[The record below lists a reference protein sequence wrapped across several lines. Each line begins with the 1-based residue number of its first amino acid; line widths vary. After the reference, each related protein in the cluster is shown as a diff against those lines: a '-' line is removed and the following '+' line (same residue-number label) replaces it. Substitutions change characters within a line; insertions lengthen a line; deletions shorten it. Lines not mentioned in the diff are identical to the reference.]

1 MIIVPGQAGKDL
13 CDPHLGM
20 TRRDL
25 LRVGGSGLL
34 GLTPRLDAP
43 AASGVGQGRRPG
55 GRRSAAPGWGKAKS
69 IIMVYLQGG
78 PSHLD
83 LWDPKEDVP
92 DNVRSVFKTIAT
104 KVPGIEVTEI
114 LPKLAQV
121 TDKFTF
127 IRSMSYTP
135 NGLFNHTAAIYQMMT
150 GYTTDKVSPSGQL
163 EPPSPKDFP
172 NFGSQ
177 IIRLQSAERADAA
190 VRDAAPPAAGEQRR
204 GQGGHRRLPGQGV
217 RPVHAL
223 PRRRRH
229 GHEQDGQDQG
239 RRPSAPSRGL
249 RPAAPAPGQA
259 PRRARTPAC
268 RRSTRPSPTTTS
280 TSTTT
285 GPSAWSS
292 RAGPATRSTSRPRTD
307 KTRDLYGRNT
317 FGQSCLLARRLVE
330 AGTRVV
336 EVIWPKVANSDNH
349 SWDHHSGLTKRMKD
363 QSGPM
368 LDQGLSGLLTDL
380 DQRGMLDDTL
390 VVAVGEFGRSPQK
403 GVSTSGN
410 GNSAD
415 GRDHWPY
422 CYTAVVAGAGIKRG
436 HVHGKSDKTGSAP
449 LDDPVHPGELLAT
462 IYHAFGIDP
471 ATIVYEPPQPAPRAG
486 QGRGRHPAVRLTAN
500 RVDDNGAGMAE
511 QPPSRRLSGRLPYRA
526 G

>member
-1 MIIVPGQAGKDL
+1 MIIIPGQPGKDL
-13 CDPHLGM
+13 CDRHLGL

-34 GLTPRLDAP
+34 GLSLGSMFQLQK
-43 AASGVGQGRRPG
+43 ASAKGSEQAG
-55 GRRSAAPGWGKAKS
+55 GPGWGKAKN
-69 IIMVYLQGG
+69 IIMLYLQGG

-83 LWDPKEDVP
+83 LWDPKENVP
-92 DNVRSVFKTIAT
+92 DNVKSAFTNIPT
-104 KVPGIEVTEI
+104 KLPGVKFTEI

-121 TDKFTF
+121 NDKFTM

-163 EPPSPKDFP
+163 EPPDPKDFP

-177 IIRLQSAERADAA
+177 LVRLKPVS
-190 VRDAAPPAAGEQRR
+190 VPM
-204 GQGGHRRLPGQGV
+204 LPFV
-217 RPVHAL
+217 ML
-223 PRRRRH
+223 PRPLQESNVVGKGGSAGFLGRAFDPYTLYP
-229 GHEQDGQDQG
+229 DGDDMDMNKMD
-239 RRPSAPSRGL
+239 RIRVDDLKL
-249 RPAAPAPGQA
+249 RPEVFSSRLE
-259 PRRARTPAC
+259 RRAKLRDVINAGMPQIDKAVSEYNLNAYYD
-268 RRSTRPSPTTTS
+268 RALNLVLSGRAREAFDLAKEST
-280 TSTTT
+280 
-285 GPSAWSS
+285 
-292 RAGPATRSTSRPRTD
+292 
-307 KTRDLYGRNT
+307 KTRAFYGRNT

-349 SWDHHSGLTKRMKD
+349 SWDHHVGLTQRMKN

-368 LDQGLSGLLTDL
+368 LDAGLSALISDLDERGLLA
-380 DQRGMLDDTL
+380 DTL

-422 CYTAVVAGAGIKRG
+422 CYTAVVAGAGSKRG
-436 HVHGKSDKTGSAP
+436 YVHGESDKTGSSP
-449 LDDPVHPGELLAT
+449 RKDPVHPGELLAT

-471 ATIVYEPPQPAPRAG
+471 HTIAFNHLNQPRELVQA
-486 QGRGRHPAVRLTAN
+486 QAVTKLFA
-500 RVDDNGAGMAE
+500 
-511 QPPSRRLSGRLPYRA
+511 
-526 G
+526 